1 VKNLLPAEAG
11 ELHLE
16 LVLKVR
22 PRKGQDRV
30 IQLNRIGKAEPV
42 TRRKRTLLSFQRP
55 RRFPFGP

>member
-1 VKNLLPAEAG
+1 MPSG
-11 ELHLE
+11 ELHFE

-22 PRKGQDRV
+22 PKKGQDRV
-30 IQLNRIGKAEPV
+30 IQLDRIGKAEPV